1 MADEI
6 KQADGKEVSPTVA
19 LFQKAHASLVT
30 LQRIDEQLISLA
42 ERRRKVQV
50 ELRDAQTQLNE
61 EMDRAAAMPQE
72 MTSPQVTVTVP
83 RPKRPEGAAS
93 PLGFGPRSVSP
104 PAVNPLWRTSAACPD
119 RLWRTTARRPQ
130 LPVRSLRVQH

>member
-42 ERRRKVQV
+42 DRRRKVQA

-72 MTSPQVTVTVP
+72 MTSQQAAGMAVP
-83 RPKRPEGAAS
+83 RRRRDDIAPAIAEAA
-93 PLGFGPRSVSP
+93 
-104 PAVNPLWRTSAACPD
+104 
-119 RLWRTTARRPQ
+119 
-130 LPVRSLRVQH
+130 